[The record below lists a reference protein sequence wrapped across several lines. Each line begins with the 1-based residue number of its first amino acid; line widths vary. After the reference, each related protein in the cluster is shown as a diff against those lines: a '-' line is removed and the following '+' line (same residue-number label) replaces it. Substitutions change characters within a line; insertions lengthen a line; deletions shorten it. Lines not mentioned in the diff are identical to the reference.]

1 MSTTALPSDS
11 HASPASGTDP
21 STRALPSDGPV
32 LATPAR
38 AAAAL
43 SCVAGLVHL
52 VVAPEHFD
60 EWAPAGI
67 FFIVVA
73 AGQLWL
79 AQALWR
85 GLGARLVPPA
95 VLVTSALVALYV
107 ASRTVGLPFHA
118 DGAAEGLGLGGSHH
132 GGSQVPGG
140 QGNGMPVIPGSDVG
154 AAVETVGVHDL
165 VCVVAELG
173 VLALLLGM
181 LPARQ
186 RSSVG
191 NLLLAVGVC
200 GWVVWGLVRFT

>member
-1 MSTTALPSDS
+1 MSTTASHSSTPSDIGS
-11 HASPASGTDP
+11 VP
-21 STRALPSDGPV
+21 SAGRV

-52 VVAPEHFD
+52 VVAPEHFE
-60 EWAPAGI
+60 EWAPAGV

-85 GLGARLVPPA
+85 GLSARLVPAA
-95 VLVTSALVALYV
+95 VLLTSALVALYV
-107 ASRTVGLPFHA
+107 VSRTIGLPFHT
-118 DGAAEGLGLGGSHH
+118 DGADRGVGLGGSHH

-140 QGNGMPVIPGSDVG
+140 HGNGMPIIPGSGAG
-154 AAVETVGVHDL
+154 AAVETVGALDL

-173 VLALLLGM
+173 GLALLIGM
-181 LPARQ
+181 LPVGQ
-186 RSSVG
+186 RRSVG

-200 GWVVWGLVRFT
+200 GWVVWALVRFT

>member
-1 MSTTALPSDS
+1 MSTTALPSS
-11 HASPASGTDP
+11 SSGTDTAEGASS
-21 STRALPSDGPV
+21 STCAGLVD
-32 LATPAR
+32 PAR

-43 SCVAGLVHL
+43 SCVAALVHL
-52 VVAPEHFD
+52 VVAPEHFG

-67 FFIVVA
+67 FFMIVA

-85 GLGARLVPPA
+85 GLGARLVPA
-95 VLVTSALVALYV
+95 AALVTSGLVALYV
-107 ASRTVGLPFHA
+107 VSRTIGLPFHPDVA
-118 DGAAEGLGLGGSHH
+118 RLGLGLGGSHH

-140 QGNGMPVIPGSDVG
+140 QGNGMPIIPGSGAD
-154 AAVETVGVHDL
+154 AAVETVGALDL

-173 VLALLLGM
+173 VLALLVGM
-181 LPARQ
+181 LPAGQ
-186 RSSVG
+186 RRSVG